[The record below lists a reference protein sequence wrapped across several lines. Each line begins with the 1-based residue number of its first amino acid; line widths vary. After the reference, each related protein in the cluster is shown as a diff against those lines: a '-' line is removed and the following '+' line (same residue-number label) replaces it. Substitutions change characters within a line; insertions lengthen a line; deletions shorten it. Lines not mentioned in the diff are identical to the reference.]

1 MKSIYLLVC
10 VSMLSV
16 GCYEQM
22 EGNWCHPLDSNP
34 SPECYT
40 IDSDGDGKMDAEDPC
55 PWDKNLEHECGQGC
69 SACGGA
75 TEYCVDWQCVD
86 DCTGR
91 ECGQSPNEGFDCGSC
106 SGATEYCV
114 DGKCEELTWQDPPS
128 SDKMTWQQAYDYCN
142 NLTQD
147 SHSDWRLPTISEL
160 RSFIRGCSAT
170 EEGGS
175 CGVTDT
181 CLSDSCWDDSCGGC
195 TYGDGPANG
204 CYWPQGL
211 NGLCAW
217 IWSSS
222 SYAGDSS
229 LAWVVDFRGGDV
241 GRHDKDGDSNVRCV
255 RRGP

>member
-40 IDSDGDGKMDAEDPC
+40 IDSDGDGIMDAEDPC

-114 DGKCEELTWQDPPS
+114 DGKCEELIWQDPPAS
-128 SDKMTWQQAYDYCN
+128 NMMHWQQALDYCN
-142 NLTQD
+142 NLTQNG
-147 SHSDWRLPTISEL
+147 HSDWRLPTISEL
-160 RSFIRGCSAT
+160 RSLISGCKAT
-170 EEGGS
+170 ETGGS
-175 CGVTDT
+175 CTITDT
-181 CLSDSCWDDSCGGC
+181 CLSDSSCRDDSCSGCADGG
-195 TYGDGPANG
+195 GAANG
-204 CYWPQGL
+204 CYWPQGMQ
-211 NGLCAW
+211 GTCSRY
-217 IWSSS
+217 WSSS
-222 SYAGDSS
+222 GCTDHISNAWHVNFNLGLVNSYS
-229 LAWVVDFRGGDV
+229 
-241 GRHDKDGDSNVRCV
+241 KDNQYYVRCV
-255 RRGP
+255 R